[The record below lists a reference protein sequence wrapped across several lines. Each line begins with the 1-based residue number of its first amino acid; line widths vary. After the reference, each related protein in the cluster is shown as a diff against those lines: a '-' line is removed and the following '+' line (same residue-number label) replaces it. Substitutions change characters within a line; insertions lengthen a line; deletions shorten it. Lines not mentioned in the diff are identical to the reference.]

1 VREVGYLI
9 GFCALSA
16 GWGESHQDFRQEKG
30 GGGVVRADRHGETGQ
45 IPGRNKR
52 GMGDE
57 GARWVEGVQGDRL
70 WGATS

>member
-1 VREVGYLI
+1 
-9 GFCALSA
+9 
-16 GWGESHQDFRQEKG
+16 
-30 GGGVVRADRHGETGQ
+30 VVRADRHGETGQ